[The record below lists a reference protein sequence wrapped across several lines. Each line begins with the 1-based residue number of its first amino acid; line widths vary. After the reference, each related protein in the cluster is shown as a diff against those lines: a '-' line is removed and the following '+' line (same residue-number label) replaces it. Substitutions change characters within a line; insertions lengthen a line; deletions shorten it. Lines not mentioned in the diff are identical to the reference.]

1 MLKKISLL
9 LSIVVL
15 AACNYEISGAAMI
28 ETTERFKDNGDF
40 YIKVKNQGEEIYTL
54 EVEENVFNLIEI
66 KEEYFI
72 SYKSDKDR
80 VGVLETIESKY
91 E

>member
-15 AACNYEISGAAMI
+15 AACNYDISGAAMI
-28 ETTERFKDNGDF
+28 ETTERFKDSGNS
-40 YIKVKNQGEEIYTL
+40 YIKVKNQGGEIFTL
-54 EVEENVFNLIEI
+54 EVEENVFNLIEEQ
-66 KEEYFI
+66 EEYFI

-80 VGVLETIESKY
+80 VGVLETIEPK
-91 E
+91 